1 MDASNYLRDVSAR
14 FVEAKAQADGA
25 LAQVPVELWFHRLDP
40 ESNSLA
46 TLILHLSG
54 NMKSR
59 WTDFLTTD
67 GEKPDR
73 HRDSEFEDLESEDGV
88 ALTARWEEGWSL
100 LFSVLRDLGPE
111 QLDLPVRIRSQTLTV
126 ASALNRQLTHYSYH
140 VGQMVFLAKH
150 LARGQWQT
158 LSVPRGG
165 SERFNREL
173 CRRSQGT

>member
-1 MDASNYLRDVSAR
+1 
-14 FVEAKAQADGA
+14 
-25 LAQVPVELWFHRLDP
+25 
-40 ESNSLA
+40 
-46 TLILHLSG
+46 
-54 NMKSR
+54 MKSR

-111 QLDLPVRIRSQTLTV
+111 QLDLPVRIRGQTLTV

-158 LSVPRGG
+158 LSVSRGG
-165 SERFNREL
+165 SEKFNEEMR
-173 CRRSQGT
+173 RRSQGT